1 MLALMGASGRSRA
14 AAIVLAA
21 GAGRRLGADD
31 PKAFVTIGDRPVLA
45 VAAAAA
51 AASPAVAMLVVTAP
65 AGLED
70 RAAGCVEFLGKP
82 VTIVSGGETR
92 QASVR
97 AALAALPDDVDVVAV
112 HDAARPFAPPDLFTA
127 VIEAVRDGAAG
138 AIPVIPVA
146 DTVKRVHDG
155 VVITTLDREELALAQ
170 TPQAFR
176 VDLLREAH
184 AHAEASGLGVTD
196 DASLL
201 ELAGGTVRAVP
212 GDAQNFK
219 ITTLLDLAHAE
230 ARIGGAHA

>member
-1 MLALMGASGRSRA
+1 MASTQPRT
-14 AAIVLAA
+14 AAIILAA
-21 GAGRRLGADD
+21 GAGRRLGADG

-45 VAAAAA
+45 VAAGAAA
-51 AASPAVAMLVVTAP
+51 RSDAVTELVVTAP
-65 AGLED
+65 VGMEY

-82 VTIVSGGETR
+82 VVVVPGGESR

-97 AALAALPDDVDVVAV
+97 AALAALDDAVDVVAV

-127 VIEAVRDGAAG
+127 VIEAVRAGAAG

-155 VVITTLDREELALAQ
+155 VVVTTLDREELALAQ

-184 AHAEASGLGVTD
+184 QHAEASGLGVTD

-201 ELAGGTVRAVP
+201 ELAGGTVLAVP
-212 GDAQNFK
+212 GDPQNFK
-219 ITTLLDLAHAE
+219 ITTLLDLAQAE
-230 ARIGGAHA
+230 TRIGGSHE

>member
-1 MLALMGASGRSRA
+1 MLARMGAPTRPRA

-31 PKAFVTIGDRPVLA
+31 PKAFVTIGERPVLA

-51 AASPAVAMLVVTAP
+51 AASPEGALHIVTAP
-65 AGLED
+65 PGLEE

-82 VTIVSGGETR
+82 VTVVTGGPTR

-97 AALAALPDDVDVVAV
+97 AALDALPDDVDTVAV

-127 VIEAVRDGAAG
+127 VIRTVRAGAAG
-138 AIPVIPVA
+138 AIPVIAVA

-155 VVITTLDREELALAQ
+155 LVVTTLDREELALAQ

-176 VDLLREAH
+176 VDLLRGAH
-184 AHAEASGLGVTD
+184 ERAEAAGERATD
-196 DASLL
+196 DACLL
-201 ELAGGTVRAVP
+201 ELAGGTVRAIA
-212 GDAQNFK
+212 GDPQNFK

-230 ARIGGAHA
+230 ARIGGTDG

>member
-1 MLALMGASGRSRA
+1 MGTWARSRA

-65 AGLED
+65 PGLEE

-127 VIEAVRDGAAG
+127 VCGGAAG

-155 VVITTLDREELALAQ
+155 VVITTLDREDLALAQ

-230 ARIGGAHA
+230 TRIGGAHA